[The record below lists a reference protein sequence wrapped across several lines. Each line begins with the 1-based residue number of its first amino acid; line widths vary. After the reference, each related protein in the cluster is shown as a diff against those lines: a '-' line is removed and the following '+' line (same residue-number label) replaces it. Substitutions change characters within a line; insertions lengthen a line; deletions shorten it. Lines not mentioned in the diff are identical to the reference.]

1 MRMRFD
7 QFRLLIATL
16 LPLLLISTLSAADP
30 VDPVFAG
37 KVLPILKQHCFSCH
51 TGDKAES
58 DFAIDRLMGDVSQSP
73 KQWNAVFERLND
85 GSMPPKEKPR
95 PSVADRKAVADWLYA
110 GLKAQAARNAT
121 QGRAQMRRLNRI
133 EYNNTIRDLLG
144 IEFDVTEMLP
154 DDGSASGFDNV
165 DVALDLSSTL
175 LERYLEVADT
185 VLRATLE
192 IGPPPKQVWNN
203 RIEVADAAR
212 ERAKKYPTGQSLYG
226 QARIDT
232 DHILVLNDQPIP
244 RVVFDRVPAAGRYR
258 YRVCAASN
266 ALDKDEQVAMR
277 VYSGVIGSAGRIGMS
292 GVYPVS
298 QKPAVFE
305 FVETMEKNEAI
316 GVAASGVTRQYNLPK
331 GYEGPGLMIY
341 WVEIQGPL
349 ADPWPPVGYTKLLGT
364 IDPAKGTRADAEVIL
379 RRFTTRAFRRPV
391 KEAEIAPIL
400 ALMNDRFAKGAKF
413 ADALR
418 VGLKAVLCSPDFL
431 YLKSNP
437 GKLNDFELASRLS
450 YFLWTTMPDQTLLDL
465 AGKGELAKPDV
476 LRAQVERMLFC
487 LGSHGFT
494 ENFTGQWLNLRN
506 LKATDPDAKLY
517 PEFDPLLEW
526 SMPRETHLF
535 FEEIVKNDR
544 SLLEFIQSDWS
555 MLNGRLAALYGIPGI
570 RGQQFRKVA
579 LPTDSHRG
587 GVLTQASVLKVTAN
601 GTSTSPVLRG
611 AWVLDRILGKPAP
624 PPPNDVPAI
633 EPDIRGATTIRE
645 QLAKHRSIAACASCH
660 TRIDPPGFAL
670 ESFDVIG
677 GFRQKYRVTGSTKYR
692 PTKSYDF
699 RSVYYADGPSVECAD
714 QMADG
719 RKFADIDSF
728 KKILLTDKD
737 QIARNLAEKL
747 LVYATGHGLEPGD
760 RETVDQVVAA
770 IRTKNYGFRTLIH
783 EIVQSDAFRNK

>member
-1 MRMRFD
+1 
-7 QFRLLIATL
+7 
-16 LPLLLISTLSAADP
+16 
-30 VDPVFAG
+30 
-37 KVLPILKQHCFSCH
+37 
-51 TGDKAES
+51 
-58 DFAIDRLMGDVSQSP
+58 
-73 KQWNAVFERLND
+73 
-85 GSMPPKEKPR
+85 
-95 PSVADRKAVADWLYA
+95 
-110 GLKAQAARNAT
+110 
-121 QGRAQMRRLNRI
+121 
-133 EYNNTIRDLLG
+133 
-144 IEFDVTEMLP
+144 
-154 DDGSASGFDNV
+154 
-165 DVALDLSSTL
+165 
-175 LERYLEVADT
+175 
-185 VLRATLE
+185 
-192 IGPPPKQVWNN
+192 
-203 RIEVADAAR
+203 
-212 ERAKKYPTGQSLYG
+212 
-226 QARIDT
+226 
-232 DHILVLNDQPIP
+232 
-244 RVVFDRVPAAGRYR
+244 
-258 YRVCAASN
+258 
-266 ALDKDEQVAMR
+266 
-277 VYSGVIGSAGRIGMS
+277 
-292 GVYPVS
+292 
-298 QKPAVFE
+298 
-305 FVETMEKNEAI
+305 
-316 GVAASGVTRQYNLPK
+316 
-331 GYEGPGLMIY
+331 MIY

-364 IDPAKGTRADAEVIL
+364 IDPAKGTCADAEVIL

-476 LRAQVERMLFC
+476 LRAQVERMLTSP
-487 LGSHGFT
+487 GSHSFT

-570 RGQQFRKVA
+570 RGQQFRKVS
-579 LPTDSHRG
+579 LPADSHRG